1 MAVTIEWLKSR
12 GIGELDLPESVPVF
26 RDVFHDF
33 SVDRARRS
41 SRRDM
46 VRETERQWEATARA
60 HGDAPL
66 ARDEQVML
74 AAELQGLV
82 VHEYL
87 LAFVP
92 LYRLRRR
99 LAGAARRACH
109 FQVHG
114 WPKPDPHPRDVSC
127 WARTGDGLDRI
138 LRETLSR
145 KQMLRLSGL
154 LDDALRWADRVEALD
169 VQLTEDIS
177 AGAGTREART
187 DWAALMLQRF
197 TRLQY
202 LVGAVWVRL
211 RPIECIVD
219 RLVEEQRRHRSSRDR
234 SPPPPLPPMLVERP
248 IRRCN
253 ST

>member
-60 HGDAPL
+60 YGDAPL

-92 LYRLRRR
+92 FYRLRRR
-99 LAGAARRACH
+99 LAGARGAEGVPLPGPPVAQARSSPQRRELLGKNRRRA
-109 FQVHG
+109 
-114 WPKPDPHPRDVSC
+114 
-127 WARTGDGLDRI
+127 
-138 LRETLSR
+138 
-145 KQMLRLSGL
+145 
-154 LDDALRWADRVEALD
+154 
-169 VQLTEDIS
+169 
-177 AGAGTREART
+177 
-187 DWAALMLQRF
+187 
-197 TRLQY
+197 
-202 LVGAVWVRL
+202 
-211 RPIECIVD
+211 
-219 RLVEEQRRHRSSRDR
+219 
-234 SPPPPLPPMLVERP
+234 
-248 IRRCN
+248 
-253 ST
+253 